1 MVEGLIGRKVG
12 MTQTFDDAGNA
23 IPVTVIKAGPCTVVQ
38 KKTEEKEGYSVLQLS
53 FIEEKG
59 KKRPPKPLVGH
70 YTKSGIPP
78 AKMLREF
85 RFRTQAEVKEGDQF
99 FVDIF
104 QVGERVRVVGTS
116 KGKGFAGV
124 IKRWG
129 FHGGKA
135 SHGSM
140 FHRKPGSI
148 GASAFP
154 SRVVKGKKLP
164 GQMGDQRVTVKN
176 LIVVEADRDNN
187 LLVVKGA
194 VPGARGGYVLIKKE
208 DFRPEEPEPERAK
221 LGSNWLLGEV
231 KRIENDHNIDTV
243 DFSEKVSP
251 EKLVELTSLVVRGSV
266 SGTAAKT
273 VLEEMFNTGKSAEE
287 IISREGLKQ
296 ISDTQEIENTIIE
309 VLKSN
314 VQAVA
319 DYKAG
324 KTSALTFLV
333 GQVMKA
339 TRGRANPKLVNE
351 LLKKKL

>member
-1 MVEGLIGRKVG
+1 MVEGLIGKKVG
-12 MTQTFDDAGNA
+12 MTQTFDDAGNV

-53 FIEEKG
+53 FVEEKG

-140 FHRKPGSI
+140 FHRAPGSI

-176 LIVVEADRDNN
+176 LIVIEADRDNN

-194 VPGARGGYVLIKKE
+194 VPGASGGYVLIKKE

-221 LGSNWLLGEV
+221 PAKPEPEKPEPEKKADKPAPEEAKPDKEEPEKEQVETPEQEKVESKKKEPEPEKDQPEAKESV
-231 KRIENDHNIDTV
+231 SKKAKDQP
-243 DFSEKVSP
+243 SEKP
-251 EKLVELTSLVVRGSV
+251 ESE
-266 SGTAAKT
+266 
-273 VLEEMFNTGKSAEE
+273 SAPAETKKE
-287 IISREGLKQ
+287 
-296 ISDTQEIENTIIE
+296 
-309 VLKSN
+309 
-314 VQAVA
+314 
-319 DYKAG
+319 
-324 KTSALTFLV
+324 
-333 GQVMKA
+333 
-339 TRGRANPKLVNE
+339 
-351 LLKKKL
+351 KKKKSER

>member
-12 MTQTFDDAGNA
+12 MTQAFDDVGNV
-23 IPVTVIKAGPCTVVQ
+23 IPVTVIKAGPCTVIQ
-38 KKTEEKEGYSVLQLS
+38 KKTEEKDGYSVLQLS
-53 FIEEKG
+53 LIEEKG
-59 KKRPPKPLVGH
+59 KKRPPRPLVGH

-78 AKMLREF
+78 AKVLREF
-85 RFRTQAEVKEGDQF
+85 RVRKQAEVKEGDQF

-124 IKRWG
+124 MKRWG

-140 FHRKPGSI
+140 FHRAPGSI

-176 LIVVEADRDNN
+176 VTVIEADRDNN

-208 DFRPEEPEPERAK
+208 DFRPDEPEPERAK
-221 LGSNWLLGEV
+221 PAQPQPEKPEPEEKKVEKPAPEDV
-231 KRIENDHNIDTV
+231 KPDKKEPEKERIETPEQEKAKSKEETPEPEKPQPKAEKDESKKDK
-243 DFSEKVSP
+243 DEPSEKKESESVPP
-251 EKLVELTSLVVRGSV
+251 ETKKE
-266 SGTAAKT
+266 
-273 VLEEMFNTGKSAEE
+273 
-287 IISREGLKQ
+287 
-296 ISDTQEIENTIIE
+296 
-309 VLKSN
+309 
-314 VQAVA
+314 
-319 DYKAG
+319 
-324 KTSALTFLV
+324 
-333 GQVMKA
+333 
-339 TRGRANPKLVNE
+339 
-351 LLKKKL
+351 KKKE